1 MNKSKDDKYIF
12 WLDNLKVLYKNDNY
26 LSIIPSKENTYV
38 ENLNAI
44 SRICIYYMIIL
55 FLFQMNVEYYYIS
68 LILLIFMT
76 GLFYVWKYDTTKTDF
91 IQKNNFDVSTK
102 MNNIEIES
110 GYIDSNNKLHIGK
123 YQKKDKPKFKP
134 DFTPDQLLKYQ
145 NETCRKPT
153 RDNPFMNPNTVDY
166 NNDDQ
171 PVACNSDDDDIKE
184 GEKTNFNLDLYR
196 DVSDLFD
203 IKNSQRQF
211 FTIPN
216 TAIPNDQTGFANWC
230 YKTPST
236 CKENQTN
243 CLRYEDIRYNRMFP
257 TSSHSSGPGSH
268 K

>member
-1 MNKSKDDKYIF
+1 MNKLKEANYVF

-44 SRICIYYMIIL
+44 TRICIYYMIIL
-55 FLFQMNVEYYYIS
+55 FLFQMNIEYYYIS
-68 LILLIFMT
+68 LILIIFMI
-76 GLFYVWKYDTTKTDF
+76 GLFHVWKNDFKQTINNNTQINDDTSS
-91 IQKNNFDVSTK
+91 NNDRRAV
-102 MNNIEIES
+102 EIES
-110 GYIDSNNKLHIGK
+110 GYIDSDNKLHVGK
-123 YQKKDKPKFKP
+123 YQKKDKLQFKP
-134 DFTPDQLLKYQ
+134 DFTPEQLLKYQ
-145 NETCRKPT
+145 NASCRKPT
-153 RDNPFMNPNTVDY
+153 GDNPFMNPNVVDF

-211 FTIPN
+211 FTVPN

-230 YKTPST
+230 YKSPST

-243 CLRYEDIRYNRMFP
+243 CLRYEDIRYNRTFP
-257 TSSHSSGPGSH
+257 TSNHI
-268 K
+268 